1 MSGAL
6 KEGGRLVIAHS
17 SSREFINH
25 VHMMGGKEISM
36 DFLPEVGIMEELL
49 LEQGIEAVFSRDDS
63 EYYIVMGMK
72 Q

>member
-36 DFLPEVGIMEELL
+36 DFLPEVG
-49 LEQGIEAVFSRDDS
+49 
-63 EYYIVMGMK
+63 
-72 Q
+72 